1 MYRDLITILTVS
13 VLTAACAC
21 AQYIP
26 DSIGKDYAK
35 AMIARFNADDTELYK
50 ENFPNDK
57 AESFILKNV
66 PPIRLSRRRP

>member
-13 VLTAACAC
+13 ALTAAYAC

-35 AMIARFNADDTELYK
+35 AMIARFNADDTELK
-50 ENFPNDK
+50 AADK
-57 AESFILKNV
+57 AAKQ
-66 PPIRLSRRRP
+66 PAKTATA